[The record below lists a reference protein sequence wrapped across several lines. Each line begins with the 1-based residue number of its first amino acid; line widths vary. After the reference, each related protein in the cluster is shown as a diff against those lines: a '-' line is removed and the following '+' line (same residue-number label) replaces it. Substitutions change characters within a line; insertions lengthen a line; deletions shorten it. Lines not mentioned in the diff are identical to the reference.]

1 MKILADIF
9 IVNRWQ
15 RSCTMT
21 HLRSAALLLALC
33 STGSAQ
39 YAITEYSAGITP
51 GSVPFGITA
60 GPDGA
65 LWFTESVGNRI
76 GRITTAGVISE
87 YSSGLSANSNPSGIA
102 AGPDGALWFT
112 EAANRI
118 GRITTGGVITE
129 YSLTWGP
136 SSAITAG
143 PDGALWFTESSS
155 NRIGRITTGGV
166 VTDYYVFPKTLYYG
180 IAAGSDGALW
190 FTMIFAGHDG
200 WIGRIT
206 TGGVVNWYS
215 TGLSA
220 NSGPNGIAAGPDG
233 ALWFT
238 ESSSNQ
244 IGRITTGGVVNE
256 YSTGLSA
263 NSGLSGIAAGPDG
276 ALWFTEGAGRIGRIT
291 AAGTQPISTP
301 ALSTWVML
309 LLAALLAT
317 TAAIQLR
324 RRTPLYGPI
333 ISHSLPTER
342 RKVARCAPESFA

>member
-51 GSVPFGITA
+51 GSVPFGITAGPDGALWFTEPSGNRIGRITTAGVINEYSIGLSANSNPSGIVA

-238 ESSSNQ
+238 E
-244 IGRITTGGVVNE
+244 
-256 YSTGLSA
+256 
-263 NSGLSGIAAGPDG
+263 
-276 ALWFTEGAGRIGRIT
+276 GAGRIGRIT